1 MSLFDHGKL
10 EEFLLLVQNFN
21 MTLATI
27 GTQEADEDIQYLR
40 KLVHGEALHQFDLL
54 SSDMENTD
62 TSLIVYYLI

>member
-62 TSLIVYYLI
+62 TSLTVYYLI